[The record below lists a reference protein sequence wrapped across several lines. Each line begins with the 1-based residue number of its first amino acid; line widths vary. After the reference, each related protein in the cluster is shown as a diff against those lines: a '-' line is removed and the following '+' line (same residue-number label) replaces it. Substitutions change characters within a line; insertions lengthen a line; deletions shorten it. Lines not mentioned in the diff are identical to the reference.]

1 MTDMANLIETNRIE
15 GFSIYGVQM
24 VDYTSDGV
32 SGRDFGTAVALA
44 CFASTA
50 AFEAETIAFADILRA
65 RQKKL
70 SDLENALATLIDI
83 MGKFDNDE
91 PESDDTVRDDR
102 LPGVRDLMARY
113 GLSLNIRSFTL
124 PVVPPATSETW
135 YFIRRDDSEN
145 ARANLEYAMDVEDN
159 DLQQDMITMQGL
171 VGKRDNSF
179 STAAK
184 IIKKYGDT
192 GNSMLRTIGQ

>member
-1 MTDMANLIETNRIE
+1 MTKLIETNQIE
-15 GFSIYGVQM
+15 GFNVYGVQM

-32 SGRDFGTAVALA
+32 RGRDFGTAVALA
-44 CFASTA
+44 CFASSA
-50 AFEAETIAFADILRA
+50 AIEAEATAFAEVLRA

-70 SDLENALATLIDI
+70 SDLNGALATLIDI

-102 LPGVRDLMARY
+102 LPTVRDIAARY
-113 GLSLNIRSFTL
+113 GVTVNIRSLTL
-124 PVVPPATSETW
+124 PIVNSPTW
-135 YFIRRDDSEN
+135 YLIRRDDSEN
-145 ARANLEYAMDVEDN
+145 ARANLEYALDVEDN

-171 VGKRDNSF
+171 IGKRDNSF

-184 IIKKYGDT
+184 VIKKVDGTAD
-192 GNSMLRTIGQ
+192 SILRTVGQ

>member
-1 MTDMANLIETNRIE
+1 MTKLIETNQIE
-15 GFSIYGVQM
+15 GFNVYGVQM

-32 SGRDFGTAVALA
+32 RGRDFGTAVALA
-44 CFASTA
+44 CFASSA
-50 AFEAETIAFADILRA
+50 AIEAEATAFAEVLRA

-70 SDLENALATLIDI
+70 SDLNGALATLIDI

-102 LPGVRDLMARY
+102 LPGLRDLMARY
-113 GLSLNIRSFTL
+113 GLSLNIRSFTM
-124 PVVPPATSETW
+124 PVVRPAKPETW
-135 YFIRRDDSEN
+135 YFIRRDTSEN
-145 ARANLEYAMDVEDN
+145 ARANLEYALDVEDN

-171 VGKRDNSF
+171 IGKRDNSF

-184 IIKKYGDT
+184 VIKKVDGTAD
-192 GNSMLRTIGQ
+192 SILRTVGQ

>member
-1 MTDMANLIETNRIE
+1 MTKLIETNQIE
-15 GFSIYGVQM
+15 GFNVYGVQM

-32 SGRDFGTAVALA
+32 RGRDFGTAVALA
-44 CFASTA
+44 CFASSA
-50 AFEAETIAFADILRA
+50 AIEAEATAFAEVLRA

-70 SDLENALATLIDI
+70 SDLNGALATLIDI

-102 LPGVRDLMARY
+102 LPGLRDLMARY
-113 GLSLNIRSFTL
+113 GLSLNIRSFTM
-124 PVVPPATSETW
+124 PVVPPAKPETW
-135 YFIRRDDSEN
+135 YFIRRDTSEN